1 MAKPKI
7 EKSKRKTR
15 VVNVRFTDSQYSE
28 ILRLLKK
35 AGKTKVSPIIRDVF
49 IDHIAEVYQ
58 K

>member
-15 VVNVRFTDSQYSE
+15 VVNVRFTDTQYSE
-28 ILRLLKK
+28 ILKLLKK

>member
-15 VVNVRFTDSQYSE
+15 VVNVRFTDTQYSE
-28 ILRLLKK
+28 ILKILKK

>member
-15 VVNVRFTDSQYSE
+15 VVNVRFTDTQYSE
-28 ILRLLKK
+28 ILKILKK

-49 IDHIAEVYQ
+49 IDHIAEIYQ

>member
-35 AGKTKVSPIIRDVF
+35 AGKTKISPIIRDVF